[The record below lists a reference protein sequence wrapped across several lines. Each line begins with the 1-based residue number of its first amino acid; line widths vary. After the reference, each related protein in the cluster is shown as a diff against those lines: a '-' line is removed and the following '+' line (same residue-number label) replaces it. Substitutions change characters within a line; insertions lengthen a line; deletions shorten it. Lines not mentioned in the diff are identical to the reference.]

1 MKPTL
6 RERAKAMHELATRYY
21 IDHSEIQI
29 GDEYVENWNTSLA
42 FLTYFTNGR
51 HLLRGDPSSGK
62 TSLATLV
69 GCLLGG
75 IPPNVAKHMMVK
87 GSPDLTPE
95 DVNARL
101 HYGEIAKGEETVIW
115 PLRHLVPVFSIDE
128 IGRVP
133 TKMQAGILT
142 GVEDGGWDFAGTY
155 FIDTGK
161 RPGFFTINKKDSGSF
176 EITDALLD
184 RFTISTE
191 HNQLSAHYQEDLA
204 LANDLK
210 DVELHGSLTLD
221 ELPEEIQEMVRYP
234 GGEIAQ
240 EISRVIQIIGENTK
254 ASYEEKLEDMN
265 LMREQYREHVLKPLL
280 GIEPLR
286 DDDFKK
292 IAWEIKAIPFS
303 QEARDI
309 FFWWEACMN
318 ISQWF
323 GIKRAEDVRA
333 YSVMDDEIPDK
344 HHAVSKIEVPFSNRE
359 QQDLMRYA
367 KAIAWWT
374 EQEEVDVETMRVA
387 ALATLSHRLRFSKDY
402 EADHNRDPRDLDF
415 NTHLLSLL
423 LEDMSLDYG
432 EKHKDYFIMVNK
444 MLGDDFDPKT
454 SFDDDEW
461 KMIQDHRHPVI
472 EGMRRYLKREYRIDI
487 KNPAVAEWEEGQN
500 TQVESEEQAEQEEP
514 DDAQAQAT
522 PTPQP

>member
-1 MKPTL
+1 
-6 RERAKAMHELATRYY
+6 
-21 IDHSEIQI
+21 
-29 GDEYVENWNTSLA
+29 
-42 FLTYFTNGR
+42 
-51 HLLRGDPSSGK
+51 
-62 TSLATLV
+62 
-69 GCLLGG
+69 
-75 IPPNVAKHMMVK
+75 
-87 GSPDLTPE
+87 
-95 DVNARL
+95 
-101 HYGEIAKGEETVIW
+101 
-115 PLRHLVPVFSIDE
+115 
-128 IGRVP
+128 
-133 TKMQAGILT
+133 
-142 GVEDGGWDFAGTY
+142 
-155 FIDTGK
+155 
-161 RPGFFTINKKDSGSF
+161 
-176 EITDALLD
+176 
-184 RFTISTE
+184 
-191 HNQLSAHYQEDLA
+191 
-204 LANDLK
+204 
-210 DVELHGSLTLD
+210 
-221 ELPEEIQEMVRYP
+221 
-234 GGEIAQ
+234 
-240 EISRVIQIIGENTK
+240 
-254 ASYEEKLEDMN
+254 
-265 LMREQYREHVLKPLL
+265 
-280 GIEPLR
+280 
-286 DDDFKK
+286 
-292 IAWEIKAIPFS
+292 
-303 QEARDI
+303 
-309 FFWWEACMN
+309 MN

-333 YSVMDDEIPDK
+333 YSAMDDEIPDK

-461 KMIQDHRHPVI
+461 KMILDHRHPVV
-472 EGMRRYLKREYRIDI
+472 EGMRRYLKKEYRIDL